1 MAGAQVLII
10 ESNFQDKAHLFNEF
24 LKHKLQ
30 NSMKFAEDEEEA
42 LSNINFFHKDKGFEG
57 MPQIILLNF
66 TIKGI
71 EFVKKIRSDL
81 RYRAVK
87 IYLMVKKEQP
97 KVDQGEI
104 LFQNN
109 VSGLIIKPLRFKLID
124 SLSYLDAFSLY
135 LDLIKIQ

>member
-71 EFVKKIRSDL
+71 EFVKRSDL
-81 RYRAVK
+81 ISDTERLK
-87 IYLMVKKEQP
+87 
-97 KVDQGEI
+97 
-104 LFQNN
+104 FT
-109 VSGLIIKPLRFKLID
+109 
-124 SLSYLDAFSLY
+124 
-135 LDLIKIQ
+135 

>member
-1 MAGAQVLII
+1 
-10 ESNFQDKAHLFNEF
+10 
-24 LKHKLQ
+24 
-30 NSMKFAEDEEEA
+30 
-42 LSNINFFHKDKGFEG
+42 
-57 MPQIILLNF
+57 
-66 TIKGI
+66 
-71 EFVKKIRSDL
+71 
-81 RYRAVK
+81 
-87 IYLMVKKEQP
+87 MVKKEQP

>member
-1 MAGAQVLII
+1 MSQAQVLII
-10 ESNFQDKAHLFNEF
+10 ESNFQDRAHLFNEF

-30 NSMKFAEDEEEA
+30 NSMQFAEDEEEA
-42 LSNINFFHKDKGFEG
+42 LSNINSFYQEKGIEG

-66 TIKGI
+66 TKKGI

-87 IYLMVKKEQP
+87 IYLMIRNEQP
-97 KVDQGEI
+97 KVVQQEI

-109 VSGLIIKPLRFKLID
+109 VSGLIIKPLHFKLID

-135 LDLIKIQ
+135 LDLLMIQ